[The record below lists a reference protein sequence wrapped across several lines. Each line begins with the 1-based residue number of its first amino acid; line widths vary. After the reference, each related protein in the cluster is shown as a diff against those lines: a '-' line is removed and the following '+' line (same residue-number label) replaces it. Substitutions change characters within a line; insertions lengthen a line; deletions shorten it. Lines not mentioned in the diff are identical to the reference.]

1 MFLIGCS
8 LSYKQHI
15 VDDCYINTALLCAAE
30 LPVTGG
36 IFAEA
41 GGEPLSARDPDL
53 RCLSTLG
60 VGSEADSHVTEVVL
74 LRDASHEI
82 L

>member
-1 MFLIGCS
+1 M
-8 LSYKQHI
+8 
-15 VDDCYINTALLCAAE
+15 
-30 LPVTGG
+30 GG

-41 GGEPLSARDPDL
+41 RGEPLSARDPNL

-60 VGSEADSHVTEVVL
+60 VGSEVVSDVRGVVL
-74 LRDASHEI
+74 IWDASHEI

>member
-1 MFLIGCS
+1 MLYKYAFL
-8 LSYKQHI
+8 
-15 VDDCYINTALLCAAE
+15 DAAE
-30 LPVTGG
+30 LPAMGG

-60 VGSEADSHVTEVVL
+60 VGSEVDSDVREVVW